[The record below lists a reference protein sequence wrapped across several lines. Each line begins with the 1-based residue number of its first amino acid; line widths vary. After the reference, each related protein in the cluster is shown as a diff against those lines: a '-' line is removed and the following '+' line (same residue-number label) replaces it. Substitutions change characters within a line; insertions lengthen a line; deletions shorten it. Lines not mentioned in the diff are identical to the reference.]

1 MAQIVD
7 WQLFVSVFVTLF
19 VIMDPPGTVPI
30 FLALTSSMTRQQRKR
45 AARQAV
51 LVAFTVIVVFA
62 VFGQEL
68 LNYLHV
74 SLPALQASGGLLLLL
89 VAMELLTGKME
100 DPEPSANKSVNVA
113 LVPLGT
119 PLLAG
124 PGAIVATMVF
134 VTSAE
139 GPEQWGSVGLAL
151 VAVCVML
158 WISMRFAGAIRR
170 VLRESGTILVSRIA
184 GLLLAAIAVQ
194 MIADAVLAFIA
205 SAP

>member
-1 MAQIVD
+1 MDVLD
-7 WQLFVSVFVTLF
+7 WQLFVSAFVTLF

-30 FLALTSSMTRQQRKR
+30 FLALTSAMTKQQRKR

-51 LVAFTVIVVFA
+51 LVAFAVIVIFA
-62 VFGQEL
+62 VFGQEV
-68 LNYLHV
+68 LNYLAV

-100 DPEPSANKSVNVA
+100 DPEPSPNKSVNVA

-134 VTSAE
+134 VTGAE
-139 GPEQWGSVGLAL
+139 GPAQWASVGLAL
-151 VAVCVML
+151 VAVCIML

-194 MIADAVLAFIA
+194 MIADAVLAFVA
-205 SAP
+205 EA